1 MKNKLPSLV
10 LTGASGFIG
19 SYLTDYIKGEFTI
32 FAIARR
38 SRNEANIP
46 YHPNLHWLQCDIS
59 NWSTLSEA
67 AGYIN
72 KHGGADFIIHLAAFY
87 DFTYKDNPAYKLV
100 NVDGTK
106 NMLEFSSMVG
116 AKRFIFASS
125 IAACEFPANGD
136 VISERTAPDAK
147 HHYAISKK
155 LGEEL
160 VKNYSDK
167 FACIVIRFTAV
178 YSDWCEYAPL
188 YKFLS
193 SWLSKKIESRFLG
206 GKGES
211 AIPYIHI
218 WDLCKLLKIIIES
231 SSEIPEFDIYNASPN
246 GSTSHKEI
254 FEISTRYFFGE
265 EIKPINLPKLLAYP
279 ALVLRKV
286 LKIFNLTIG
295 EPFERFWMI
304 KYIDKKL
311 TVDSSY
317 TQMALK
323 WQPTAR
329 YHLTRRL
336 LFLLEKMKS
345 HPDEWRVKNEATLRR
360 ISRRTNLMIYEKMI
374 EQKDVLLTRITEII
388 IDENPEKLFGKFNQM
403 PHEEFQCY
411 ISTLYHLL
419 LASIRSSDRS
429 LLLKYIDDI
438 SIRRFAEGFD
448 PQILC
453 GTLNLFSEVIIN
465 HLISY
470 KEFNKFKQELYDNIR
485 LSLQIAQDEIE
496 DLYDRL
502 IKKMP
507 IDKISESSHL
517 PDCKELQRIIH
528 QLSAF
533 YQISPKDF
541 NVSSTDLQ
549 NDLR

>member
-1 MKNKLPSLV
+1 MKKLPSIV

-19 SYLTDYIKGEFTI
+19 SYIIDYITEEFII

-38 SRNEANIP
+38 SRKEANIP

-67 AGYIN
+67 ADYIN

-87 DFTYKDNPAYKLV
+87 DFTYKDNPAYKIV
-100 NVDGTK
+100 NVNGTK
-106 NMLEFSSMVG
+106 NMLEFSHLVG
-116 AKRFIFASS
+116 DGRFIFASS
-125 IAACEFPANGD
+125 IAACEFPTNGN
-136 VISERTAPDAK
+136 VITERTLPDANY
-147 HHYAISKK
+147 HYAISKK

-160 VKNYSDK
+160 VEKYSYQ
-167 FACIVIRFTAV
+167 FPCTVIRFAAV
-178 YSDWCEYAPL
+178 YSDWCQYAPL

-193 SWLSKKIESRFLG
+193 SWLSKKIESRFIG

-211 AIPYIHI
+211 AVSYIHI
-218 WDLCKLLKIIIES
+218 RDLCQMVKIIIER
-231 SSEIPEFDIYNASPN
+231 SSEIPNFDIYNASPN

-254 FEISTRYFFGE
+254 FEISTRYFFGKS
-265 EIKPINLPKLLAYP
+265 IKPIDLPKLLAYP
-279 ALVLRKV
+279 ALVLKKV
-286 LKIFNLTIG
+286 LKIFNLTCG

-311 TVDSSY
+311 KVDSSY
-317 TQMALK
+317 TQSVLN

-329 YHLTRRL
+329 YDLKRRL

-345 HPDEWRVKNEATLRR
+345 HPDEWRVKNEATLRK
-360 ISRRTNLMIYEKMI
+360 IARRTNLMIYEKMI
-374 EQKDVLLTRITEII
+374 EQKDVLLTKINEII
-388 IDENPEKLFGKFNQM
+388 IDENPGNLFSKFKQI
-403 PHEEFQCY
+403 PHEDFQCY

-419 LASIRSSDRS
+419 LATIRSSDRS
-429 LLLKYIDDI
+429 MLLKYIDDI
-438 SIRRFAEGFD
+438 SIRRFAGGFD

-453 GTLNLFSEVIIN
+453 GTLKIFSEVIIN

-470 KEFNKFKQELYDNIR
+470 KEFSKIKQELYDNIG

-496 DLYDRL
+496 DLYDSL
-502 IKKMP
+502 VKKMP
-507 IDKISESSHL
+507 IEMISESSHL

-533 YQISPKDF
+533 YQISPEDF
-541 NVSSTDLQ
+541 NVSSADLQ